1 MKEQVLEKII
11 KNIESLDDFKTKVE
25 VLGNTFIRVGLAQM
39 DIPQRESFTMKDV
52 LDFVMN
58 DVETNGENV
67 ANAMVRQ
74 GLLILTWLNKE
85 KL

>member
-1 MKEQVLEKII
+1 MKEKILERILDEL
-11 KNIESLDDFKTKVE
+11 ESLDFQTKVE
-25 VLGNTFIRVGLAQM
+25 VLGNIFIRVGLGAM
-39 DIPQRESFTMKDV
+39 KVPKGTYFTTKNV
-52 LDFVMN
+52 LDFVMD
-58 DVETNGENV
+58 DVEKNGENV